1 MARRSIT
8 NPPPGTVLCCTE
20 PTGKCIEDHCNGQ
33 NASHKE
39 SPEFMREEGES
50 YGRKAREV
58 KQNSIR
64 TIPCLPPAHPWAF
77 RLPGE
82 STSRRRPVSAVSNA
96 KIEGLVHRDRHE
108 SLSYIAAVV
117 PRLHD

>member
-20 PTGKCIEDHCNGQ
+20 PTGKCLEDHCNGQ

-64 TIPCLPPAHPWAF
+64 TIPCLLPRTLGPSGF
-77 RLPGE
+77 RERVQVAAGQSAPCPTRK
-82 STSRRRPVSAVSNA
+82 STA
-96 KIEGLVHRDRHE
+96 
-108 SLSYIAAVV
+108 
-117 PRLHD
+117 